1 MRSSTAVDWSSPTIR
16 RPTISAGDLC
26 YRAGRSAGSAGLSAG
41 KGEALG
47 GRADVPTKMVEL
59 RFLVKVS
66 LPVEAGNAAA
76 KKDGQGHSDHP
87 RTAIAANAL
96 VRSGDTIIRLEDR
109 GDRKPAERL
118 REGADD
124 ERNGSRHDRV
134 FSAPAST
141 ADLCRRW
148 LFLWTEHPKVVS
160 GPGLN

>member
-76 KKDGQGHSDHP
+76 KKDGFKVIQTILEQRLQQMHLSDP
-87 RTAIAANAL
+87 EI
-96 VRSGDTIIRLEDR
+96 
-109 GDRKPAERL
+109 P
-118 REGADD
+118 
-124 ERNGSRHDRV
+124 
-134 FSAPAST
+134 
-141 ADLCRRW
+141 
-148 LFLWTEHPKVVS
+148 
-160 GPGLN
+160 

>member
-1 MRSSTAVDWSSPTIR
+1 MTFVTGLRDRPDRPASPR
-16 RPTISAGDLC
+16 ER
-26 YRAGRSAGSAGLSAG
+26 
-41 KGEALG
+41 GEALG

-109 GDRKPAERL
+109 GDCKPAERL
-118 REGADD
+118 REGLTMRGMVAVTIGFF
-124 ERNGSRHDRV
+124 RRRLRPLT
-134 FSAPAST
+134 SA
-141 ADLCRRW
+141 
-148 LFLWTEHPKVVS
+148 VVGYFS
-160 GPGLN
+160 GPNIPR